1 MIFWYVLIIGLS
13 SPSNGAFVVPTNISR
28 SSPLVVFIA
37 FGSSFFKRFGS
48 VCTDK
53 GNTFN
58 FKLNTGVKNSRT
70 ELRTRNNMRVAVLTS
85 NFKGRLLKQWK
96 LSGNP
101 TYPIEINLNFLHI
114 TTAKYCCFKGLFN
127 YKGGAVA

>member
-28 SSPLVVFIA
+28 SSPLIVFRA

-58 FKLNTGVKNSRT
+58 FKLNTGVKNSGT
-70 ELRTRNNMRVAVLTS
+70 ELRTQNNMRIAALSS
-85 NFKGRLLKQWK
+85 NFKDKG
-96 LSGNP
+96 
-101 TYPIEINLNFLHI
+101 
-114 TTAKYCCFKGLFN
+114 KGLN
-127 YKGGAVA
+127 TC